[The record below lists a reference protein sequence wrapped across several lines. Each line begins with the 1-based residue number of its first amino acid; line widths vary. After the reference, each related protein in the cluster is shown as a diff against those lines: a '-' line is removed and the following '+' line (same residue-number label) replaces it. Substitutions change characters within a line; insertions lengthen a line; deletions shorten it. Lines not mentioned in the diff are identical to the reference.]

1 MKIDFEKIIN
11 NLNSKANTIYMDKE
25 KLKNLV
31 LKAKEKAEGNK
42 ELKSLWEEIKIA
54 LELIRD
60 WLKGEYKNL
69 SKSSV
74 IMIII
79 GFLYLINPLDIIPD
93 FIVGG
98 FLDDA
103 AVLAYIFKKIK
114 DEISEYKKWRRD
126 LGYKEDYTVEIIDV
140 SDENL
145 NDKEN

>member
-1 MKIDFEKIIN
+1 MNIDFEKIIR
-11 NLNSKANTIYMDKE
+11 NLNSKANTIYLDKE
-25 KLKNLV
+25 KIKNLI
-31 LKAKEKAEGNK
+31 LRAKEKAEGNK
-42 ELKSLWEEIKIA
+42 ELKSLWEEIKIVI
-54 LELIRD
+54 ELIRD

-74 IMIII
+74 VMIII
-79 GFLYLINPLDIIPD
+79 GFLYLINPIDIIPD

-126 LGYKEDYTVEIIDV
+126 LGYKEDYAVEIIDV

-145 NDKEN
+145 KDEEN